1 MKKVKRFLRQFHMN
15 DSMVMVGGGGRAG
28 VTKKIWENCE
38 GGRAGGARNIR
49 KFEGVY

>member
-28 VTKKIWENCE
+28 VTKIERGTKLFQKI
-38 GGRAGGARNIR
+38 
-49 KFEGVY
+49 

>member
-28 VTKKIWENCE
+28 ATKIEQGTKLFQKI
-38 GGRAGGARNIR
+38 
-49 KFEGVY
+49 